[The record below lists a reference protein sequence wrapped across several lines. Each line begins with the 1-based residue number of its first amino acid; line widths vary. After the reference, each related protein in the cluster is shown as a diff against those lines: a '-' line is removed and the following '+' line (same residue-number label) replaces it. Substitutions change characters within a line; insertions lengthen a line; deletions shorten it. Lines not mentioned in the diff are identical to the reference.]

1 MTIEKL
7 KYEILAEIVKTNDEA
22 ILNSIKEMLKKVS
35 SENDLFNR
43 IVKPIRKTITVEDM
57 IREQNYKGFD
67 REGFDKLV
75 KELDIQDPIEEL
87 LNELTA

>member
-1 MTIEKL
+1 MKIEEL
-7 KYEILAEIVKTNDEA
+7 KNEIWIEIAKTNDAA
-22 ILNSIKEMLKKVS
+22 ILQIIKEMLQKVS

>member
-22 ILNSIKEMLKKVS
+22 ILNSIKEMLLKVTS
-35 SENDLFNR
+35 DNDLFNR
-43 IVKPIRKTITVEDM
+43 VVKPTREKITVEDL
-57 IREQNYKGFD
+57 IREQNYKGID
-67 REGFDKLV
+67 RARFNKLV

-87 LNELTA
+87 LNDLR

>member
-1 MTIEKL
+1 MKIEEL
-7 KYEILAEIVKTNDEA
+7 KNEIWIEIAKTNDAA
-22 ILNSIKEMLKKVS
+22 ILQIIKEMLQKVS

-67 REGFDKLV
+67 KAKVDALI
-75 KELDIQDPIEEL
+75 KEMDIQDPIEEL

>member
-22 ILNSIKEMLKKVS
+22 ILNSIKEMLLKVS

-43 IVKPIRKTITVEDM
+43 IVKPTREKITVEDL

-67 REGFDKLV
+67 KEKVDKLI
-75 KELDIQDPIEEL
+75 KEMDIQDPIEEL
-87 LNELTA
+87 LNELTP

>member
-22 ILNSIKEMLKKVS
+22 ILNSIKEMLQKVS
-35 SENDLFNR
+35 SDNDLFNR
-43 IVKPIRKTITVEDM
+43 IVKPTREKITVEDL
-57 IREQNYKGFD
+57 IREQNHKGFD
-67 REGFDKLV
+67 RTRFDKLV

-87 LNELTA
+87 LNDLR

>member
-7 KYEILAEIVKTNDEA
+7 KYEIFAEIVKTNDEA
-22 ILNSIKEMLKKVS
+22 ILNTIKEMLQKVS

-43 IVKPIRKTITVEDM
+43 IVKPTRKTITVEDM

-67 REGFDKLV
+67 
-75 KELDIQDPIEEL
+75 KEKVDELIKEMDIQDPIEEL
-87 LNELTA
+87 LSELTP

>member
-1 MTIEKL
+1 MKIEEL
-7 KYEILAEIVKTNDEA
+7 KNEIRAEITKTNDAA
-22 ILNSIKEMLKKVS
+22 ILQIIKEMLQKVS

-67 REGFDKLV
+67 REGCDKLV